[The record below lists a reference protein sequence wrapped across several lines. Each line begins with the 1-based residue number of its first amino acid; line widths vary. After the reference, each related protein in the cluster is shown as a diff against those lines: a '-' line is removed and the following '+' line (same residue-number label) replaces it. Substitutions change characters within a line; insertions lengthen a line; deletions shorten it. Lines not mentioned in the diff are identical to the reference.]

1 MLSRSFMSA
10 FFTQFSISE
19 GFHTSKNGR
28 RDHMTFRLYDGY
40 TYIGAAHLPRPPKVD
55 WTVDVRVFQY
65 LTYEYDD
72 SQLIWYNSSVF

>member
-1 MLSRSFMSA
+1 
-10 FFTQFSISE
+10 
-19 GFHTSKNGR
+19 
-28 RDHMTFRLYDGY
+28 MTFRLYDGY

-55 WTVDVRVFQY
+55 WTVNVRVFQY